1 MSSSPAS
8 SGPAS
13 PPTDG
18 EAIYDVGSM
27 WELVARRA
35 AASPD
40 RPMLLDENDRMVT
53 FGQFAAR
60 CEVVAAGLFNRGIR
74 PGSAVSWQLPSR
86 IETVVLSMALAR
98 LGAVQNPIIH
108 IYRERE
114 VAFALRQTGATFF
127 FVPGRW
133 KDTDYVAMA
142 EKIGRDLDAPP
153 TVVVAYDSLPEGDPA
168 VLPPPPGPESAD
180 EERWIYYTSGTTSD
194 PKGVR
199 HTDITLVTGGQ
210 GLAIACAMSPQ
221 DVGSI
226 AFPFA
231 HIAGPDYLVMV
242 LALGFPA
249 VLLESFI
256 PSLAVDV
263 FSRHGV
269 TMAGGSTAFYQAY
282 LNEQRKAPGRKL
294 IPTLKCLSGGGAPMP
309 PEIFYEVGRE
319 MGVTVAHGY
328 GMTEIPMIAMGSL
341 TDTEEQL
348 ANTVGK
354 PVYGADVRIVTLEG
368 EVAGPGVDG
377 EVRVKGAMVCKG
389 YTDPEMTADA
399 FDADGYFRTGDV
411 GHLRSDGHLV
421 LTGRLKD
428 IIIRKGENISAKE
441 IEDLLY
447 EHPKVGDVAVIGLAD
462 RERGERVCAVVQLAP
477 GADPLTFEEMVA
489 HLAAAGLMAQKV
501 PEQLEVVEALPRNET
516 LNKILKYKLREEFAG
531 KPFPA

>member
-1 MSSSPAS
+1 MS
-8 SGPAS
+8 
-13 PPTDG
+13 

-27 WELVARRA
+27 WDLVARRA

-40 RPMLLDENDRMVT
+40 RPMLIDENDRTLT
-53 FGQFAAR
+53 FGQFADR
-60 CEVVAAGLFNRGIR
+60 CQSVAAGLVDLGVG
-74 PGSAVSWQLPSR
+74 PGSVVSWQLPSR
-86 IETVVLSMALAR
+86 IETIVLSMALAR

-108 IYRERE
+108 IYRQRE
-114 VAFALRQTGATFF
+114 VAFALRQTGASFF
-127 FVPGRW
+127 FVPGVW
-133 KDTDYVAMA
+133 KDVDYVAMA
-142 EKIGRDLDAPP
+142 EEIGRDLDRPP
-153 TVVVAYDSLPEGDPA
+153 TVVVAYDTLPEGDPD
-168 VLPPPPGPESAD
+168 VLPPPPPATAGD
-180 EERWIYYTSGTTSD
+180 DERWIYYTSGTTSD

-199 HTDITLVTGGQ
+199 HTDMTLVTGGR
-210 GLAIACAMSPQ
+210 GLAIACAMSED

-256 PSLAVDV
+256 PALAVDV

-282 LNEQRKAPGRKL
+282 LNEQRKLPGTKI

-319 MGVTVAHGY
+319 IGVTVAHGY
-328 GMTEIPMIAMGSL
+328 GMTEIPMICMGSL
-341 TDTEEQL
+341 SDSDEQL

-354 PVYGADVRIVTLEG
+354 PVFGADIRIVTLEG
-368 EVAGPGVDG
+368 DTAGPGVDG
-377 EVRVKGAMVCKG
+377 EVRVKGPMVCRG
-389 YTDPEMTADA
+389 YTDPAMTAEA
-399 FDADGYFRTGDV
+399 FDEDGYFRTGDV
-411 GHLRSDGHLV
+411 GHLRDDGHLV

-462 RERGERVCAVVQLAP
+462 RARGERVCAVVQTAP
-477 GADPLTFEEMVA
+477 GAEPLTFDEMVA
-489 HLAAAGLMAQKV
+489 HLSSAGLMAQKV
-501 PEQLEVVEALPRNET
+501 PEQLELVDALPRNET
-516 LNKILKYKLREEFAG
+516 LNKILKYKLREEYAD
-531 KPFPA
+531 KPFPG

>member
-1 MSSSPAS
+1 MS
-8 SGPAS
+8 
-13 PPTDG
+13 

-40 RPMLLDENDRMVT
+40 RPMLMDENDRQVT
-53 FGQFAAR
+53 FGQFATR
-60 CEVVAAGLFNRGIR
+60 CEAVAAGLFGLGIG
-74 PGSAVSWQLPSR
+74 PGAMVSWQLPSR
-86 IETVVLSMALAR
+86 IETIVLSMALAR

-127 FVPGRW
+127 FVPGVWR
-133 KDTDYVAMA
+133 DVDYVAMA
-142 EKIGRDLDAPP
+142 DKISADLERPP

-168 VLPPPPGPESAD
+168 TLPAAPAPASAD
-180 EERWIYYTSGTTSD
+180 DKRWIYYTSGTTSD

-199 HTDITLVTGGQ
+199 HTDTTLVTGGR
-210 GLAIACAMSPQ
+210 GLAIACDMSAD

-249 VLLESFI
+249 VLLESFV
-256 PSLAVDV
+256 PALAVSV
-263 FSRHGV
+263 FRRHGV

-282 LNEQRKAPGRKL
+282 LNEQRKDPGTKI

-309 PEIFYEVGRE
+309 PEIFAEVGRE
-319 MGVTVAHGY
+319 IGVKVAHGY
-328 GMTEIPMIAMGSL
+328 GMTEIPMICMGSL
-341 TDTEEQL
+341 TDTDDQL

-354 PVYGADVRIVTLEG
+354 PVYGADVRIVTSEG
-368 EVAGPGVDG
+368 HVAPADVDG
-377 EVRVKGAMVCKG
+377 EVRVKGPMVCKG
-389 YTDPEMTADA
+389 YTDPEMTAEA
-399 FDADGYFRTGDV
+399 FDHDGYFRTGDV
-411 GHLRSDGHLV
+411 GHIRPDGHVV

-447 EHPKVGDVAVIGLAD
+447 EHPKVADVAVIGLPD
-462 RERGERVCAVVQLAP
+462 RQRGERVCAVVQMAP
-477 GADPLTFEEMVA
+477 GAEALTLAEMVA
-489 HLAAAGLMAQKV
+489 HLSSAGLMAQKV
-501 PEQLEVVEALPRNET
+501 PEQLELVDALPRNET
-516 LNKILKYKLREEFAG
+516 LNKILKYKLREQYADT
-531 KPFPA
+531 PFPG

>member
-1 MSSSPAS
+1 MSK
-8 SGPAS
+8 
-13 PPTDG
+13 
-18 EAIYDVGSM
+18 AIYDVGSM

-40 RPMLLDENDRMVT
+40 RPMLMDEKDRTMS
-53 FGQFAAR
+53 FGDFAGRAER
-60 CEVVAAGLFNRGIR
+60 VAGGLFEMGIG
-74 PGSAVSWQLPSR
+74 PGSVVSWQLPSR
-86 IETVVLSMALAR
+86 METVLLSMALAR

-114 VAFALRQTGATFF
+114 VAFALRQTEASFF
-127 FVPGRW
+127 FVPGVWREV
-133 KDTDYVAMA
+133 DYVAMA
-142 EKIGRDLDAPP
+142 ESIGRDLERPP
-153 TVVVAYDSLPEGDPA
+153 SVVVAYDSLPEGDPS
-168 VLPPPPGPESAD
+168 VLPPAPAADSAD

-199 HTDITLVTGGQ
+199 HTDRTLVTGGR
-210 GLAIACAMSPQ
+210 GLAIACDMSEN

-249 VLLESFI
+249 VLLEAFV
-256 PSLAVDV
+256 PSLAVEV

-282 LNEQRKAPGRKL
+282 LNEQRKQPGVKI
-294 IPTLKCLSGGGAPMP
+294 IPSLKCLSGGGAPMP
-309 PEIFYEVGRE
+309 PEIFHEVGRE
-319 MGVTVAHGY
+319 IGVTVAHGY

-341 TDTEEQL
+341 TDSDEQL

-354 PVYGADVRIVTLEG
+354 PVYGADIRIVTLEG
-368 EVAGPGVDG
+368 EVAGAGVDG
-377 EVRVKGAMVCKG
+377 EVRVKGPMVCKG
-389 YTDPEMTADA
+389 YTDPAMTAEA
-399 FDADGYFRTGDV
+399 FDEDGYFRTGDV
-411 GHLRSDGHLV
+411 GHLRSDGHVV

-447 EHPKVGDVAVIGLAD
+447 QHPKVGDVAVIGLAD
-462 RERGERVCAVVQLAP
+462 RERGERVCAVVQTAA
-477 GADPLTFEEMVA
+477 GAEPLTFEEMVA
-489 HLAAAGLMAQKV
+489 HLSSTGLMAQKV
-501 PEQLEVVEALPRNET
+501 PEQLEIVEALPRNET
-516 LNKILKYKLREEFAG
+516 LNKILKYKLREQYADS
-531 KPFPA
+531 PSP

>member
-1 MSSSPAS
+1 VS
-8 SGPAS
+8 
-13 PPTDG
+13 

-27 WELVARRA
+27 WELVVRRA
-35 AASPD
+35 QASPD
-40 RPMLLDENDRMVT
+40 RPMLIDENDRTVT

-60 CEVVAAGLFNRGIR
+60 TERVAAGLFAMGIG
-74 PGSAVSWQLPSR
+74 PGSVVSWQLPSR

-127 FVPGRW
+127 FVPGVW
-133 KDTDYVAMA
+133 KDVDYVAMA
-142 EKIGRDLDAPP
+142 EKIGRDLDRPP
-153 TVVVAYDSLPEGDPA
+153 TVVVAYDSLPEGDPTG
-168 VLPPPPGPESAD
+168 VGLPPPPGPGSAD
-180 EERWIYYTSGTTSD
+180 DERWIYYTSGTTSD

-199 HTDITLVTGGQ
+199 HTDTTLVTGGR
-210 GLAIACAMSPQ
+210 GLAIACDMSQ
-221 DVGSI
+221 DDIGSI

-249 VLLESFI
+249 VLLESFA
-256 PSLAVDV
+256 PALAVSV

-282 LNEQRKAPGRKL
+282 LNEQRKQPGQKI

-309 PEIFYEVGRE
+309 PEIFHEVARE

-341 TDTEEQL
+341 TDTDEQL

-354 PVYGADVRIVTLEG
+354 PVYGADIRIVTLDG
-368 EVAGPGVDG
+368 NVAAAGVDG
-377 EVRVKGAMVCKG
+377 EVRVKGPMVCKG
-389 YTDPEMTADA
+389 YTDPDMTAEA
-399 FDADGYFRTGDV
+399 FDDDGYFRTGDV
-411 GHLRSDGHLV
+411 GHLRADGHVV

-447 EHPKVGDVAVIGLAD
+447 GHPKVGDVAVIGLPD
-462 RERGERVCAVVQLAP
+462 RQRGERVCAVVQLAP
-477 GADPLTFEEMVA
+477 EAELLTFDEMVA

-501 PEQLEVVEALPRNET
+501 PEQLEIVDALPRNET
-516 LNKILKYKLREEFAG
+516 LNKILKYKLREEYGG
-531 KPFPA
+531 KPFP